1 MNLAFRGRRLVAV
14 VAALAWLDLVLI
26 QPNHPQALGWQA
38 LLLVPLELPAILLAL
53 FSLGPGRAGQLLRV
67 VLVPAL
73 TVIAVL
79 KVADFAM
86 FTALGRG
93 FNPVADLPL
102 VDAGLRLVAGTLG
115 TFAGIAAAVGAVALT
130 G

>member
-93 FNPVADLPL
+93 FNPSLTCRWSMPACGWWPERSGHLPESP
-102 VDAGLRLVAGTLG
+102 RR
-115 TFAGIAAAVGAVALT
+115 
-130 G
+130 